1 MRLGVHALVWVGGW
15 SPEDCRRAVSATAE
29 AGYDLIE
36 IPLLDP
42 DRVDVADT
50 RAVLDEYGISA
61 ACSLGLSPETDV
73 SSDDATTVAAG
84 RDLLGRALDVTKGIG
99 ADYLAGVL
107 HGALAAYKSPPSAE
121 GRANAAAAI
130 RELCDGAAEAGIT
143 VGLEAVNRYEN
154 NMINTAEQA
163 MSFIGDV
170 GADNL
175 VVHLDAYHMNIEE
188 RDFDDAFSLC
198 GDRLGYVH
206 VGESHRGA
214 LGTGM
219 IDWPAFF
226 AALDR
231 TGYDGT
237 ITFESFSSAVVDP
250 DLSSTLRIWRE
261 LWDDGMALATDAR
274 RFVEEHRAAAA
285 A

>member
-15 SPEDCRRAVSATAE
+15 SPEECRRAVSATAE

-50 RAVLDEYGISA
+50 RAVLDEYGIGA
-61 ACSLGLSPETDV
+61 ACSLGLSPATDV
-73 SSDDATTVAAG
+73 SSDDATAVAAG
-84 RDLLGRALDVTKGIG
+84 RDLLGRALEVTEGIG

-107 HGALAAYKSPPSAE
+107 HGALAAYESPPSAD
-121 GRANAAAAI
+121 GRANAVAAV
-130 RELCDGAAEAGIT
+130 RELCDGAAKAGIT

-163 MSFIGDV
+163 MSFIGEV
-170 GADNL
+170 GTDNL

-188 RDFDDAFSLC
+188 RDFDEAFSLC

-237 ITFESFSSAVVDP
+237 VTFESFSSAVVDP